1 MKQKY
6 SITDNG
12 EEKSKV
18 KKFFQKD
25 FSQIIIFAIPMIFL
39 AIFLLY
45 PLVLTLLR
53 AFWKPVEGLEFPGW
67 SLDGFK
73 QFFTSNLYMKSLKN
87 SFIVSISVTLFSL
100 LIGIPMGY
108 CVARVKIPGK
118 KLILSLG
125 MLPIIM
131 PSFVGA
137 YTWVILLGN
146 KGIIRVFLNWLLS
159 PLGVEVPSIYGMFG
173 MILCMTLTYY
183 PFVFQLAY
191 GAFAS
196 ANSLLEESAM
206 LMGAKNGRI
215 MRTITLPLIMP
226 SLGAAALLVFVRA
239 IGNFGI
245 PAVIG
250 GSNYVLPTLI
260 FFEVN
265 GFFNINGACAIAVV
279 NVAITAIVLYVQKY
293 VVSRHEYETISSTH
307 KELKQHEGKG
317 ARIVATIYCGI
328 ILVVSLLP
336 QLTIIIMSFFT
347 KWVGLLPEGFTF
359 ANYLRIPKYSHRE
372 LFNSFFLSI
381 TATLLCAIL
390 GSLVAYI
397 TERKKPKGAALLDL
411 SIMEPFILP
420 GTVVSIALL
429 SAFSGN
435 SAIRLTGTYTII
447 IISYMIRRTPYV
459 YRSVSAQ
466 LTQLNPSLEE
476 ASTISGASWF
486 YTFRKVSVPLIMP
499 AIISG
504 SIMTLTT
511 LLQELSTTILLYSGK
526 TRTVPIQIYG
536 AVQDG
541 KLGEASALS
550 VILLVVVFIII
561 YSTNSKKGGDFSS
574 SLKM

>member
-87 SFIVSISVTLFSL
+87 SFIVSISVTLLSL

-381 TATLLCAIL
+381 SATLLCAIL

-411 SIMEPFILP
+411 SIMAPFILP

>member
-87 SFIVSISVTLFSL
+87 SFIVSISVTLLSL

-411 SIMEPFILP
+411 SIMAPFILP

-476 ASTISGASWF
+476 ASTIRGASWF